1 MRRLFFYAVVG
12 LLLGAGLVALIEQDP
27 GYIFINWRNTS
38 IETSLWFGLS
48 LALLMWLVLA
58 VSLRLLGNVLRSR
71 LRFMDWLGN
80 RKSRNATA
88 LSNRGLI
95 NFVEGNWEQSRKQLL
110 RAARYS
116 EAPLLNHLIA
126 ARASFRLGDVDEAR
140 HQLGLAETIDVDA
153 GIAVELT
160 QAELQLTAGQYEQ
173 ALATLVRAR
182 ANASK
187 HPYVLELL
195 ARAHFQLEDWEALKQ
210 LLPDLKKHDLG
221 SSSQLVTIERATW
234 LGLMA
239 AAVAAPDSKA
249 ALEATW
255 RAMPSDLKQQNDYR
269 RRFIK
274 HLSELGAN
282 EALERY
288 LVDFLDKQ
296 WDSELVNCFRLFPP
310 KHPQKLIK
318 KMDRWLTQQG
328 REPRLVLTTAYVALH
343 AHDWELAEACLLE
356 VSEQEEATETR
367 GLLWRLYLS
376 MGREHEASQQLEKM
390 SLALLGEVD
399 LPLPGR
405 SGDD

>member
-1 MRRLFFYAVVG
+1 
-12 LLLGAGLVALIEQDP
+12 
-27 GYIFINWRNTS
+27 
-38 IETSLWFGLS
+38 
-48 LALLMWLVLA
+48 
-58 VSLRLLGNVLRSR
+58 
-71 LRFMDWLGN
+71 
-80 RKSRNATA
+80 
-88 LSNRGLI
+88 
-95 NFVEGNWEQSRKQLL
+95 
-110 RAARYS
+110 
-116 EAPLLNHLIA
+116 LLNHLIA

-140 HQLGLAETIDVDA
+140 HQLGLAEAIDVDA

-195 ARAHFQLEDWEALKQ
+195 ARAYFQLQDWEALQQ
-210 LLPDLKKHDLG
+210 LLPDLKKHGLG

-239 AAVAAPDSKA
+239 AAVSAPDSKR
-249 ALEATW
+249 ALEAIW
-255 RAMPSDLKQQNDYR
+255 RAMPSNLKQQNDYR

-282 EALERY
+282 EALERH
-288 LVDFLDKQ
+288 LVDFLEKQ
-296 WDSELVNCFRLFPP
+296 WDSELVNFFRLFSP

-376 MGREHEASQQLEKM
+376 MGREHEASQLLEKM

>member
-1 MRRLFFYAVVG
+1 M
-12 LLLGAGLVALIEQDP
+12 
-27 GYIFINWRNTS
+27 
-38 IETSLWFGLS
+38 
-48 LALLMWLVLA
+48 
-58 VSLRLLGNVLRSR
+58 
-71 LRFMDWLGN
+71 
-80 RKSRNATA
+80 
-88 LSNRGLI
+88 
-95 NFVEGNWEQSRKQLL
+95 
-110 RAARYS
+110 
-116 EAPLLNHLIA
+116 LNHLIA

-255 RAMPSDLKQQNDYR
+255 A
-269 RRFIK
+269 
-274 HLSELGAN
+274 
-282 EALERY
+282 
-288 LVDFLDKQ
+288 
-296 WDSELVNCFRLFPP
+296 
-310 KHPQKLIK
+310 
-318 KMDRWLTQQG
+318 
-328 REPRLVLTTAYVALH
+328 
-343 AHDWELAEACLLE
+343 
-356 VSEQEEATETR
+356 
-367 GLLWRLYLS
+367 
-376 MGREHEASQQLEKM
+376 
-390 SLALLGEVD
+390 
-399 LPLPGR
+399 
-405 SGDD
+405 GDAVRP

>member
-1 MRRLFFYAVVG
+1 MRRLFLYAVVG

-27 GYIFINWRNTS
+27 GYIFVSWRDTT
-38 IETSLWFGLS
+38 IETSLWFGLL
-48 LALLMWLVLA
+48 LALLLWLVLA
-58 VSLRLLGNVLRSR
+58 VLLRFVGNVLRSR

-140 HQLGLAETIDVDA
+140 HQLGLAEAIDVDA

-195 ARAHFQLEDWEALKQ
+195 ARAHFQLQDWEALQQ

-221 SSSQLVTIERATW
+221 SSSQLLTIERATW
-234 LGLMA
+234 LGLMS
-239 AAVAAPDSKA
+239 AAVCAPDSQG
-249 ALEATW
+249 ALEAAW
-255 RAMPSDLKQQNDYR
+255 RAIPSDLKQQNDYR

-274 HLSELGAN
+274 HLSELGKN
-282 EALERY
+282 ETLERY

-296 WDSELVNCFRLFPP
+296 WDSELVNFFRLFPP

-328 REPRLVLTTAYVALH
+328 REPRLVLTTAYAALH
-343 AHDWELAEACLLE
+343 AHDWDLAEACLLE
-356 VSEQEEATETR
+356 VSEQEEATEAR
-367 GLLWRLYLS
+367 GLLWRLYLAT
-376 MGREHEASQQLEKM
+376 GREQEASQLLEKM
-390 SLALLGEVD
+390 SSVLLGEVD